1 MALRGPARA
10 AAARSSFAPLKKL
23 LEPEDSDLEA
33 GFQRLA
39 ELLQASGETAD
50 VQFDIAE
57 GRRTHRWHVALRE
70 KSATV
75 GEEAAR
81 RPDVRLIVGDKTWR
95 QIAAGQLSPLDAFLS
110 GQLRFRGDVE
120 TATRLFKKVAG
131 RGVTEIPL
139 ARRR

>member
-10 AAARSSFAPLKKL
+10 AARRSSFAPLKKL

-57 GRRTHRWHVALRE
+57 GRRTRRWHVALRE
-70 KSATV
+70 KSATAS
-75 GEEAAR
+75 EEAAR

-120 TATRLFKKVAG
+120 TATRLFRKVAG